1 MNRQSMLH
9 DDLPIN
15 VQDYVWLGWG
25 FLLFA
30 VLGFFVWAAFAPL
43 DKGVPS
49 NGYVVSDSNR
59 KEIKYLQGGIVDDIY
74 VKEGS
79 IVKEGDLLIKM
90 NSVISKSNID
100 ASIESQKALEALNIS
115 IQDSIRFK
123 KAELSL
129 LESQAKKMQVLTES
143 GYIPASKLQDIEK
156 EILQIKS
163 QIAENIGNFER
174 NKKQINEYR
183 EKQKS
188 LDFDLNNTLIKA
200 PVDGIVIGLTT
211 FTKGGSITPGSHLM
225 DIVPSKDELIVE
237 TQLPVNLIDKV
248 YTNLTVKILFTAFNQ
263 NKTPQ
268 VDGTVIMV
276 SPDKY
281 LDEKTGTPYFKIRV
295 KVSPEGKS
303 QLKNLDIRAGMPAEV
318 FIKTGERSMLNYM
331 LKPFID
337 RSYSGFREE

>member
-1 MNRQSMLH
+1 MNLH
-9 DDLPIN
+9 SKSTDNLPIN
-15 VQDYVWLGWG
+15 VQDYIKLGWG

-30 VLGFFVWAAFAPL
+30 VIGFFVWAIFAPL

-49 NGYVVSDSNR
+49 SGFVVSDSNR
-59 KEIKYLQGGIVDDIY
+59 KEIKYLQGGIVDDIF

-79 IVKEGDLLIKM
+79 IVKAGDLLIKM
-90 NSVISKSNID
+90 NSVNSKSNID
-100 ASIESQKALEALNIS
+100 ASLESQKALEALNIS

-123 KAELSL
+123 RTELNL
-129 LESQAKKMQVLTES
+129 LESQAKKMQVLTDS
-143 GYIPASKLQDIEK
+143 GYVPASRLQDLEK

-163 QIAENIGNFER
+163 QIAENVGNLER

-188 LDFDLNNTLIKA
+188 LDFDLTNTMIKS
-200 PVDGIVIGLTT
+200 PVDGTVIGLTA
-211 FTKGGSITPGSHLM
+211 FTKGGSITPGTHLM

-237 TQLPVNLIDKV
+237 SQLPVNLIDKV
-248 YTNLTVKILFTAFNQ
+248 HTNLSVMILFTAFNQ

-268 VDGTVIMV
+268 VSGTVIMV

-281 LDEKTGTPYFKIRV
+281 LDEKTGAPYFKIRV
-295 KVSPEGKS
+295 EVSPEGKS

-318 FIKTGERSMLNYM
+318 FVKTGERSLFNY
-331 LKPFID
+331 LFKPFVD
-337 RSYSGFREE
+337 RSYTGFREE